1 MIDIE
6 KMVSSL
12 KLATNK
18 SIADAH
24 QGKVENKHRLILLIV
39 ILIPI
44 CVLFILS
51 VFIAHPKS
59 AKIVY
64 LAAVIIFSFIL
75 YRLLY
80 QEEGTKPNFFTN
92 QLGEKKSF
100 YNYKREVMYLRL
112 LLEGSIS
119 PHHSNLD
126 FYDIILN
133 RIGDKKKVPEISV
146 ETLLI
151 LLNICTLIIVLFDFL
166 LSGSEPMSAKALQES
181 ARFQAFLLVLKFAI
195 FFFAMCAVVCFLIYR
210 RAKPYI
216 DLHSI
221 ISDLRDEDKLK
232 FKEGS
237 HCSNELHLHISID
250 RGDRKSK

>member
-18 SIADAH
+18 SIAEAH
-24 QGKVENKHRLILLIV
+24 QGKVENKHRLIILIV
-39 ILIPI
+39 ILIAI
-44 CVLFILS
+44 CGLALLSIFTAPPKWVIILC
-51 VFIAHPKS
+51 
-59 AKIVY
+59 
-64 LAAVIIFSFIL
+64 LAAVIIFGFIL

-80 QEEGTKPNFFTN
+80 QEEGTRPNFFRN
-92 QLGEKKSF
+92 KLGEKKSL

-133 RIGDKKKVPEISV
+133 RIGDKKKVPEISF

-166 LSGSEPMSAKALQES
+166 LNGSEPMSAKALQES

-232 FKEGS
+232 FKKGS
-237 HCSNELHLHISID
+237 HCSNELHLHVSID
-250 RGDRKSK
+250 TVDKESK